1 MCMPARCQNEGCGKT
16 SWWGCGKHI
25 ESVMAKVP
33 EEEQC
38 KCPPEKHNAANPA
51 TSLIQGLYK

>member
-1 MCMPARCQNEGCGKT
+1 MKWLANVHDDAA
-16 SWWGCGKHI
+16 SASH
-25 ESVMAKVP
+25 SVMAKVP

-51 TSLIQGLYK
+51 TSFIQGLYK